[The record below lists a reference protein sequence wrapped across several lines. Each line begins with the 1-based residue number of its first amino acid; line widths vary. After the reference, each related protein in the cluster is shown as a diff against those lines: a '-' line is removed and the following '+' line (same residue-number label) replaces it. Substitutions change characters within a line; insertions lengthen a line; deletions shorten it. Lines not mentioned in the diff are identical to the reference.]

1 MKPRF
6 YPQTHSKLNIKERKK
21 ILTAQPIQ
29 PRQHKII
36 SPIITKTHDQFNP
49 VGIRSVSTNHWIG
62 PFIRMTNLIS
72 RVFAMVMGVKITCNM
87 FTF

>member
-1 MKPRF
+1 MKSRF

-21 ILTAQPIQ
+21 FSLPNQFNPVNI
-29 PRQHKII
+29 KII